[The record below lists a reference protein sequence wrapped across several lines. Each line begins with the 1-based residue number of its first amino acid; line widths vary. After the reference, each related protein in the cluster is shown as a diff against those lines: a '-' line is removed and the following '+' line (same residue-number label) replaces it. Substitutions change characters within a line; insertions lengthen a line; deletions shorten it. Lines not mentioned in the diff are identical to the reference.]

1 MQEGSE
7 LQPFKQQRAAA
18 SGAQQFQ
25 PVWVVVCA
33 ISFNI
38 SILSFDA
45 LSVNGQCLIGCIL
58 RHNFK
63 QAFGILSVKRFSAAI
78 VFLVFPGFVFVL
90 SEHAGFRIVRAPSPE
105 VFVPFAHIAVRQ
117 SRRLAQQLVHDFV
130 QFVHV
135 FGERL
140 PIGQMARAQRVVSKI
155 SFQIGAAVST
165 RQNVLHPFY
174 ERAVVAFVCGRGV
187 HGVIETHG
195 V

>member
-1 MQEGSE
+1 
-7 LQPFKQQRAAA
+7 LAYDY
-18 SGAQQFQ
+18 
-25 PVWVVVCA
+25 VIC
-33 ISFNI
+33 N

-58 RHNFK
+58 WHNFK

-78 VFLVFPGFVFVL
+78 VFLVFLGFVFVL
-90 SEHAGFRIVRAPSPE
+90 RFDHAGFRVVRAPSPE
-105 VFVPFAHIAVRQ
+105 VFVPFAHVAIRQ
-117 SRRLAQQLVHDFV
+117 SGRLAQQLVHNFM

-135 FGERL
+135 FGERFTA
-140 PIGQMARAQRVVSKI
+140 GQMARAQRVVPKI
-155 SFQIGAAVST
+155 SFQIGATVST
-165 RQNVLHPFY
+165 RQNVLQPFY